1 MNEQIL
7 RQIGTI
13 ARAFDSI
20 ANLEFKDLQLN
31 RGQYLFLTRI
41 AEQPGII
48 ANQLASLLTV
58 DRTTTARGVDKLVRQ
73 GLVVKKPDQT
83 NLKIKHLRVTERGKK
98 LAQLIE
104 RENLYSNQ
112 QVLQG
117 LTEIERKNLAHYLKV
132 LAQNAQQSWRFV
144 KSGGQRNYLKEEK

>member
-20 ANLEFKDLQLN
+20 ANIEFKDLELS

-48 ANQLASLLTV
+48 ANQLANLLSV
-58 DRTTTARGVDKLVRQ
+58 DRTTTARSVQKLVKQ
-73 GLVVKKPDQT
+73 GLVEKKADPV
-83 NLKIKHLRVTERGKK
+83 NHKIKHLWVTKSGQK
-98 LAQLIE
+98 LADVIE
-104 RENLYSNQ
+104 RENVYSNQ
-112 QVLQG
+112 SVLEG
-117 LTEIERKNLAHYLKV
+117 LTKEEQAELARLLTSV
-132 LAQNAQQSWRFV
+132 EQAAQTSWYFV
-144 KSGGQRNYLKEEK
+144 KNGGKRQY